1 VSAVSQNK
9 QLEIINIP
17 RRDILGVAYSDFLQS
32 YFGVVLS
39 FNNVLGRSPGNE
51 ARSL

>member
-32 YFGVVLS
+32 YFGVVCLE
-39 FNNVLGRSPGNE
+39 LQQRTWEKPRE
-51 ARSL
+51 